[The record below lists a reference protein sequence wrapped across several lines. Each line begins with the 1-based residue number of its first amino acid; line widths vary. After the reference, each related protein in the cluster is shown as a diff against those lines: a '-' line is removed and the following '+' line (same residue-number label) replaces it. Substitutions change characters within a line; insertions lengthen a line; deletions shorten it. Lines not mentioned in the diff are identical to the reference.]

1 MNLQPDD
8 FWSFNEWLLRPGA
21 FAESALLKGIAMV
34 VLFLVLGG
42 IVAYL
47 ISSARYGSG
56 EGFYAVARAVR
67 DFFRVDL
74 PGTRPRRII
83 ALARL
88 AFKEALRR
96 KVLYIVGLFVVVLLL
111 AGWYLNPES
120 EDPARLY
127 ISFVLTTTNYL
138 ILALALFISAFSL
151 PEDIKNKTIYTIV
164 TKPVKSTEVIL
175 GRMLGFI
182 AVGTMIL
189 VPMGVLSYVFVT
201 RGLDHTHNEVVEV
214 TQQSD
219 GSLVGRTDFVRNHDH
234 AFTIYPEDADS
245 ESGVAEGLTQRV
257 REHEHIVRRNADGT
271 FSIGDVRGALKARV
285 PSYGDLAFRDRS
297 GNYQEAGID
306 VGNEQLAGGYGSAG
320 VARLVGLTAGA
331 RKIQHGYVEGG
342 TLGAAEFTFDDVTR
356 ERYPAG
362 IPLDLSVRAY
372 RSFKG
377 DIETGIRGSLTLQNP
392 TTQVQSQP
400 IAFIVDEYTIAEMTL
415 PTEIES
421 GDGGEVRML
430 DVHEDLVDENNE
442 LTIILKCIDS
452 SQYLGV
458 TPASIYLRPANS
470 SFVWNLT
477 KSYLSIWLQMT
488 MVIAFGVMFS
498 TFLSGPVAMIASAAT
513 VFLGFSAE
521 EVYDTRHYM
530 DVGINR
536 GGGPIESMVRMLRQD
551 AQTTEL
557 DVDTLAASIIKG
569 TDTAIVYLLDAVV
582 TALPNL
588 PKMVATAE
596 YAASGFDIFGALLAR
611 HAVATAGYVLIA
623 FLISYFALKSREIA
637 A

>member
-8 FWSFNEWLLRPGA
+8 FWSFNEWLLRPTA
-21 FAESALLKGIAMV
+21 FAESAMLKGIVMAI
-34 VLFLVLGG
+34 LFLVLGA

-56 EGFYAVARAVR
+56 EGFYAVARAIR

-74 PGTRPRRII
+74 PGTRPRRIV

-96 KVLYIVGLFVVVLLL
+96 KVLYIVGLFVVILLL
-111 AGWYLNPES
+111 AGWYLNPDS

-138 ILALALFISAFSL
+138 ILVLALFISAFSL

-164 TKPVKSTEVIL
+164 TKPVKSTEIIL
-175 GRMLGFI
+175 GRMLGFV
-182 AVGTMIL
+182 AVGTAIL
-189 VPMGVLSYVFVT
+189 LPMGVLSYVFVT
-201 RGLDHTHNEVVEV
+201 RGLDHTHDEVAEV
-214 TQQSD
+214 TEQSD
-219 GSLVGRTDFVRNHDH
+219 GSFVGRTDFVRNHDH
-234 AFTIYPEDADS
+234 GFTIYPEDENAQT
-245 ESGVAEGLTQRV
+245 GAAQGLTQRV
-257 REHEHIVRRNADGT
+257 REHEHVVTKNADGT
-271 FSIGDVRGALKARV
+271 FSIGEVRGALKARV
-285 PSYGDLAFRDRS
+285 PSYGELTFRDRS
-297 GNYQEAGID
+297 GNIQEAGID

-320 VARLVGLTAGA
+320 VARLVGLTGGS

-342 TLGAAEFTFDDVTR
+342 TLGTAEYTFDDVTPQ
-356 ERYPAG
+356 RYPDG

-392 TTQVQSQP
+392 STETQSQP
-400 IAFIVDEYTIAEMTL
+400 IAFIVDEYTISELTL

-421 GDGGEVRML
+421 GDSGEVRML
-430 DVHEDLVDENNE
+430 NVFDDLVDENNR

-458 TPASIYLRPANS
+458 TPASLYLRPSNS
-470 SFVWNLT
+470 SFTWNLT
-477 KSYLSIWLQMT
+477 KAYLSIWLQMT

-521 EVYDTRHYM
+521 EVMTRGTTWTRESTAA
-530 DVGINR
+530 VGQLSR
-536 GGGPIESMVRMLRQD
+536 WCVCSGR
-551 AQTTEL
+551 
-557 DVDTLAASIIKG
+557 TLKRPSW
-569 TDTAIVYLLDAVV
+569 TSTRWPP
-582 TALPNL
+582 T
-588 PKMVATAE
+588 
-596 YAASGFDIFGALLAR
+596 S
-611 HAVATAGYVLIA
+611 
-623 FLISYFALKSREIA
+623 SRAPTRRSSTCSTRSSRRYRICPRWFRPRNTPRRL
-637 A
+637 